1 MKLAF
6 INNLINILTGGNNL
20 NEEAL
25 GTAKIIFFFCQTI
38 RQCKW
43 GYSSSTMW
51 EKVRNQRS
59 RTVNPTAMQFRES
72 FKSLMILD
80 FCGSKS
86 IGTNCETTNIPDLFN
101 IKGLVDNINN
111 NDYNSNDIL
120 SSYQIF
126 NVNKYISKLS
136 TFDLE
141 KKIT

>member
-1 MKLAF
+1 
-6 INNLINILTGGNNL
+6 
-20 NEEAL
+20 
-25 GTAKIIFFFCQTI
+25 
-38 RQCKW
+38 
-43 GYSSSTMW
+43 
-51 EKVRNQRS
+51 
-59 RTVNPTAMQFRES
+59 MQFRES
-72 FKSLMILD
+72 VKSLMILD

-126 NVNKYISKLS
+126 NVNKYISKLP